1 MKVVSR
7 IESLVPVPSE
17 GSNVVVI
24 ARLEHK
30 FASGEPAAGATP
42 KALTEIVLVGD
53 QPHQQG
59 HPGPVKRLASPYRG
73 VSFHSCTQRWRS
85 RIKHGSKSEH
95 LGYFCSDVEAA
106 HAYNEAA
113 KKIHG
118 GNAQLNEGVELVIT
132 SHASVST
139 TVLNSTRVPYDGETV
154 YVDQESKS
162 KPRSISTVSP
172 STKQATAVKPIKA
185 RPQLSIQHPH
195 QPSVRQHH
203 HQQYHQHHQHE
214 SMHQYIKREQTQ
226 QAENPLD
233 FFITAEEEP
242 VSPCGNRLDFTAAV
256 DQWDDLFLQYW
267 FNDNGGPLGCFDGI
281 DEKRCGMKRPS
292 SFALVEAKRIRC

>member
-7 IESLVPVPSE
+7 IEGLVPVPSE

-24 ARLEHK
+24 AKLEHNIAQQK
-30 FASGEPAAGATP
+30 TPA
-42 KALTEIVLVGD
+42 KSLTEIVLVGD

-118 GNAQLNEGVELVIT
+118 NNAQLNEGVELIISGHSSVATAVI
-132 SHASVST
+132 S
-139 TVLNSTRVPYDGETV
+139 NTRVPYDGQTV
-154 YVDQESKS
+154 YMDKESKG
-162 KPRSISTVSP
+162 KPRNITSVSP
-172 STKQATAVKPIKA
+172 TTKQARAVKSIKA
-185 RPQLSIQHPH
+185 RPQLGAVPH
-195 QPSVRQHH
+195 QNSLHR
-203 HQQYHQHHQHE
+203 QYHH
-214 SMHQYIKREQTQ
+214 SYLKRDSIKQ
-226 QAENPLD
+226 ENPLD
-233 FFITAEEEP
+233 FYITAEEEP
-242 VSPCGNRLDFTAAV
+242 VSPCGNKLDFTAAI

-267 FNDNGGPLGCFDGI
+267 FNDNGGPLGFDGF
-281 DEKRCGMKRPS
+281 DDRCGIKRVQ
-292 SFALVEAKRIRC
+292 SFAIMEPKRIRC